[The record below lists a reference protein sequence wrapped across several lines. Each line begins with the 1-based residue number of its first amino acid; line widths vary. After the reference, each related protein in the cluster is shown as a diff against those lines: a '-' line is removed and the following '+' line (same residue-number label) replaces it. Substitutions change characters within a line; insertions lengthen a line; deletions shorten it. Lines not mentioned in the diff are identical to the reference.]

1 MNTMNLKLA
10 EMVAEVGKKTASFN
24 VKHSMFYF
32 FNEPKMPKS
41 LIQKQK

>member
-1 MNTMNLKLA
+1 MSIMNRKIAGMIA
-10 EMVAEVGKKTASFN
+10 EAGKKTAIQST
-24 VKHSMFYF
+24 KHCIFIL